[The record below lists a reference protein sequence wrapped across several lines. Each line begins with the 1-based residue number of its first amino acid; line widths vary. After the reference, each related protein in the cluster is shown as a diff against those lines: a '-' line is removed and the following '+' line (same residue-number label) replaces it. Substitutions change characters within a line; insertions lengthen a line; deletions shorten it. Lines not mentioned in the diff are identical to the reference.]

1 MPFNFDKSDP
11 IIPSDPQRKAAS
23 MGNMVMG
30 TPINTLDGVNKGSG
44 FGANLGMIIGALGCL
59 TPVFIFGFIFYN
71 GFFAADLFP
80 KSVHGTFT
88 DGTIIPA
95 GKNAGKL
102 FFIMDDS
109 FYFTSEVETPGSYSV
124 STESLFNKTYSYVYD
139 APKEEV
145 LERTKTTYGSKTPG
159 FHIFTIGDSIW
170 TVGDGSSGG
179 KPELHVLDTNTNQE
193 TLNLQSFTDKFPEFK
208 SGIYEMR
215 YFDSTLFYKHF
226 SIKTLDGRSYEYYPN
241 FDRLAASDYDLMNW
255 LYVNKFDDMSKVTTG
270 WVLDGSD
277 RKELYLVK
285 GIKAGVI
292 SAVQGQNKDDYIDST
307 YTTEYVKRNG
317 EYTEPTT
324 ITSTKVDTDLAFLK
338 GEVLYQDS
346 DIILIL
352 HQQDARDLAPKMLTL
367 VDKDKG
373 VVWTAD
379 EDKLLPQMRTNPN
392 DTFTQM
398 FFIRDHF
405 SAERVKDSIMVKFKE
420 VGIIAFDIST
430 GNVAWTFNPNKAW
443 F

>member
-1 MPFNFDKSDP
+1 MPFDFNKSDP
-11 IIPSDPQRKAAS
+11 IIPSVDQRKAAS
-23 MGNMVMG
+23 MGNVFMG
-30 TPINTLDGVNKGSG
+30 TPVNTLASMNKGSSNG
-44 FGANLGMIIGALGCL
+44 VNLGMIIGALGCL
-59 TPVFIFGFIFYN
+59 TPVFIFGSIVYN

-80 KSVHGTFT
+80 KSIHGTFT

-109 FYFTSEVETPGSYSV
+109 FYFTSEVETPGSHSI
-124 STESLFNKTYSYVYD
+124 STESLFNKTYSYIYD

-145 LERTKTTYGSKTPG
+145 LERTKTTYGSKTPS
-159 FHIFTIGDSIW
+159 FHIFTIGDSMW
-170 TVGDGSSGG
+170 TVGEESSGG
-179 KPELHVLDTNTNQE
+179 KPELHVLDTSTGDE

-215 YFDSTLFYKHF
+215 YFDSTLFYKHL
-226 SIKTLDGRSYEYYPN
+226 SIKTLDGGSYEYYPN
-241 FDRLAASDYDLMNW
+241 FDRLAASDYDLLSW

-270 WVLDGSD
+270 WVLDGSE

-292 SAVQGQNKDDYIDST
+292 SAVRGQNKDDYIDST
-307 YTTEYVKRNG
+307 YTAEYEKRNG
-317 EYTEPTT
+317 EYTELTT
-324 ITSTKVDTDLAFLK
+324 ITSTKVDTELAFLK
-338 GEVLYQDS
+338 GEILYQDS
-346 DIILIL
+346 DVVLIL
-352 HQQDARDLAPKMLTL
+352 HQSDARDLAPKMVTL

-373 VVWTAD
+373 VAWTAN

-398 FFIRDHF
+398 FFIKDDF
-405 SAERVKDSIMVKFKE
+405 SAERVKDSIMVKFKQG
-420 VGIIAFDIST
+420 GIVAFDIPT
-430 GNVAWTFNPNKAW
+430 GNVVWTFNPNKAW